1 MPLLRCLAPVLAWTL
16 GLPLV
21 AGATLPSVKL
31 LESRALPGGLVVLV
45 AEGRAEGNLR
55 AQLGGKVHPFFPHPA
70 DPGHRA
76 VALVPLPFDLEPGA
90 RAVEVEADGA
100 PSLRLP
106 FVVTKAAYATIAV
119 KIAPGIAHP
128 SEADRARAKRER
140 EEILKIYAEPTLE
153 RLWSE
158 PFRYPVKSKLT
169 CGFGVKRTFNGSVQ
183 SVHRGL
189 DLRAPQGT
197 LIRAAAPGIVRLAKD
212 LFYGGNLV
220 LIDHGFGLFTAYAH
234 LSRIDVKVGQRVS
247 AGEGLGLSGATGRVS
262 AAHLHW
268 STTVAGMD
276 VNPLELIRWT
286 ATLGTGTREVV
297 KPTSAPLPRK
307 RRRSRH

>member
-1 MPLLRCLAPVLAWTL
+1 MSWSRCLLPLFAASL
-16 GLPLV
+16 GLASV
-21 AGATLPSVKL
+21 AGGALPNVKL
-31 LESRALPGGLVVLV
+31 LETRALPGGLVVVV

-55 AQLGGKVHPFFPHPA
+55 AKLGDRLHPFFPHPA

-76 VALVPLPFDLEPGA
+76 VALVPLPFDLVAGSQVLEI
-90 RAVEVEADGA
+90 EAEGA
-100 PSLRLP
+100 PSRHLP
-106 FVVTKAAYATIAV
+106 FVVAKAAYPTIAV
-119 KIAPGIAHP
+119 TIAPGIAHP
-128 SEADRARAKRER
+128 SEADLARAKRER
-140 EEILKIYAEPTLE
+140 EEILKIYAEPTGE

-197 LIRAAAPGIVRLAKD
+197 PIHAAAPGIVRLAKE

-220 LIDHGFGLFTAYAH
+220 LLDHGFGLFTAYAH
-234 LSRIDVKVGQRVS
+234 LSRIDVKVGQRVQP
-247 AGEGLGLSGATGRVS
+247 GERLGLSGATGRVS

-268 STTVAGMD
+268 GTTVAGMD
-276 VNPLELIRWT
+276 VNPLELLRWT
-286 ATLGTGTREVV
+286 ASLTSGSSGVPKPVV
-297 KPTSAPLPRK
+297 ARTAKK
-307 RRRSRH
+307 RH